1 MADVWRTLG
10 CRPSSSLRPPAGQAY
25 RGSSSS
31 GGGDG
36 SSGSGSGDVGGDD
49 VCGDDV
55 GGGSGGGGGS
65 GRGRTKV
72 AGASRGALPGFTG
85 VKGRDPLMTGS
96 RPFLGAKCFLL
107 TILW

>member
-1 MADVWRTLG
+1 MDILFRPIPASPAEVLANHMADVWRTLG

-65 GRGRTKV
+65 GRGRTMV

-85 VKGRDPLMTGS
+85 VKG
-96 RPFLGAKCFLL
+96 
-107 TILW
+107 